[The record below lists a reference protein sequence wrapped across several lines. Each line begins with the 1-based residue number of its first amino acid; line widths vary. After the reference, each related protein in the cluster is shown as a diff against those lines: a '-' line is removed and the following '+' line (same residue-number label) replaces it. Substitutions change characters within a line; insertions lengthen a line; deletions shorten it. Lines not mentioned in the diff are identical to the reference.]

1 MAALLL
7 GHSALASVV
16 VPRPNVIS
24 GLFGPLWGLVHNL
37 QPHLHSLVL
46 LGQSFWP
53 EGKFQTPLCKGAESE
68 SKELVPENMYVC
80 PLMGTCPPG

>member
-1 MAALLL
+1 MAALPLK
-7 GHSALASVV
+7 HRALASVV

-24 GLFGPLWGLVHNL
+24 GLFGPLWELVYNL

-53 EGKFQTPLCKGAESE
+53 EGKFQTPLCKGALSE
-68 SKELVPENMYVC
+68 SKEPLPENMYVSLL
-80 PLMGTCPPG
+80 PGTCQPG